1 MPVKQKY
8 GNSQIATLS
17 LPCHNKNRTF
27 DRLHPHFLTAI
38 APKIAK
44 LFKIYPQLSS
54 SQIVA
59 NIHTIRIRN
68 NRKKGGRSKQVY
80 TKALPERDYT
90 TLSRNYRELRA
101 QGNNLNQIA
110 RALNTA
116 QLAGDRVNLDV
127 RDVEAAIA
135 SISLTTQIIRT
146 AMR

>member
-1 MPVKQKY
+1 M
-8 GNSQIATLS
+8 S
-17 LPCHNKNRTF
+17 
-27 DRLHPHFLTAI
+27 
-38 APKIAK
+38 
-44 LFKIYPQLSS
+44 
-54 SQIVA
+54 
-59 NIHTIRIRN
+59 
-68 NRKKGGRSKQVY
+68 NRKKPEEIDILEGKIRRVEVRMSERELRTIDRSAAKIGITRSEYLRLRGTKQVY